1 MADDLLPF
9 DALTD
14 RQRQVL
20 RIVIQEY
27 VETAQPVGS
36 AAIVSEYDLGVSPAT
51 IRNELAAL
59 EKLGLLTHPHTS
71 AGRVPTELG
80 FRFFVRHLLAE
91 PALLPVEQEV
101 IRVRLGSGGDGL
113 GDEFVPDGERGGG
126 HATHRR

>member
-27 VETAQPVGS
+27 VETAQPVAS
-36 AAIVSEYDLGVSPAT
+36 VAIVSEYDLGVSPAT
-51 IRNELAAL
+51 VRNDLAAL

-80 FRFFVRHLLAE
+80 FRFFVRRLLAE
-91 PALLPVEQEV
+91 PALLPVEQ
-101 IRVRLGSGGDGL
+101 G
-113 GDEFVPDGERGGG
+113 
-126 HATHRR
+126 